1 MHAMSSYWI
10 GAKFLCLQ
18 NSFVYKNCSE
28 TEIYFKL
35 WIFRSWIYTFD
46 ISLQNKDEKIMSLEA
61 ENAVL
66 HLRMS
71 KLMHQLQIQAEKI
84 SFLSSRIQDQLKE
97 RRQWKGSVFSL
108 YTKFL
113 VVVLLFPLAHFQN
126 FECFLLKLI
135 TRGLNNPFLLLLGKY
150 NWLLF

>member
-1 MHAMSSYWI
+1 MSFDNEFTFFTFMSPYCTHAKLDFSI
-10 GAKFLCLQ
+10 FKFKSCTEKLK
-18 NSFVYKNCSE
+18 FIWNCGFFQVE
-28 TEIYFKL
+28 LTRGFL
-35 WIFRSWIYTFD
+35 
-46 ISLQNKDEKIMSLEA
+46 SLQNKDEKIMSLEA

-84 SFLSSRIQDQLKE
+84 TFLSSRIQEQLKE

-113 VVVLLFPLAHFQN
+113 VVFLFPPHFQN
-126 FECFLLKLI
+126 FTAC
-135 TRGLNNPFLLLLGKY
+135 T
-150 NWLLF
+150 